1 MSTVLSLVT
10 FSIYVFPIY
19 GQVSLKGTNTWLDR
33 ENNIKILFTTM
44 PQQPTI
50 GTPTTLRFTVQ
61 NLQTGKPVTNL
72 LANVAILGGA
82 SNEEAIF
89 RLTNISAVN
98 GDFSTNVIFPNKG
111 SYQLITKITSQTH
124 DSASLLASFIVIVPA
139 TLSTSNPLDANYVI
153 WIGLL
158 LALAIGVASFLI
170 LKNKS

>member
-124 DSASLLASFIVIVPA
+124 DSASLLAS
-139 TLSTSNPLDANYVI
+139 TSNPLDANYVI